1 LYTIIKKNPEMS
13 LEKKPLSDEVFHV
26 IRELI
31 ETGEMPSGSKISEPS
46 LAKNYRLVVGLSV
59 TPLPN

>member
-1 LYTIIKKNPEMS
+1 MS

>member
-1 LYTIIKKNPEMS
+1 MGLD
-13 LEKKPLSDEVFHV
+13 KKPLSEEVFHI

-46 LAKNYRLVVGLSV
+46 LAKNSRLVADQFVML
-59 TPLPN
+59 LLN